1 LDQDRVFALCPMIL
15 HTSKEGMH
23 CASAVLFHTLNLL
36 SEMLIEKNE
45 NEVKIIQTQHKI
57 TNIAFDFT

>member
-1 LDQDRVFALCPMIL
+1 MIL